1 MTKPKASPL
10 YFMSGVIA
18 IILIA
23 TFFGP
28 EEKALGSNVR
38 LVYLHGAWVLTA
50 EIAFIAAALMGAL
63 GLLAHYVSALSARE
77 DFFHGWSQALGRT
90 GIIFWLTYLPLSLLA
105 MESNS
110 FTCANVTEYL

>member
-1 MTKPKASPL
+1 
-10 YFMSGVIA
+10 VIV

-38 LVYLHGAWVLTA
+38 VVYLHGAWVLTA

-63 GLLAHYVSALSARE
+63 GCLRISLRRYLRAKVYSMIGPRRWGAPHYLLGDLSAAVAVG
-77 DFFHGWSQALGRT
+77 HGIQLEWSVSG
-90 GIIFWLTYLPLSLLA
+90 
-105 MESNS
+105 
-110 FTCANVTEYL
+110 